1 MKRIKP
7 ILTAIS
13 IGVLIVFI
21 LFVYNQ
27 TAQFVTSLSE
37 RNPLAG
43 QVALVVLCILYL
55 FFLLV
60 PVVSIFRY
68 RKTPELPDS
77 TEDSDYPAYLQAVR
91 ANLKNHKAIQAEGT
105 FFPAETDKSVAEQID
120 EAYAWLNIQGN
131 AIIKKEATSVFLT
144 TAVSQNG
151 SLDAIFM
158 IATLTKMIWRLIT
171 HYESRPS
178 WGRIVQLYANVA
190 GTVVLART
198 IEDMDLIEEQI
209 EPLLVSVLGGSVM
222 TLVPGAQTITNLLV
236 SSITEGAINTLLTLR
251 VGAITRS
258 YLTATTQPLRGRV
271 RRQASLEA
279 AKLLGSIM
287 KDNTVAIVKAFG
299 RATKNATKA
308 TLGI

>member
-27 TAQFVTSLSE
+27 TAQFVTSLSA

-60 PVVSIFRY
+60 PVVSILRY
-68 RKTPELPDS
+68 RKTPEIPDS